1 MKLNCELRELCERI
15 LYGKITGMSAIAGV
29 LLIIYGAGAAYFGWM
44 ELQHQN
50 LLSHVAAYSTLGI
63 GGALILAGLAH
74 FVAPHKAF
82 LMSVP
87 LLMYFHF
94 QVYID
99 STHINADGNPGWR
112 LQAPLIGISMVILW
126 LSYRGY
132 KAKQAAA
139 AVVKAA

>member
-1 MKLNCELRELCERI
+1 MSSWLLLH
-15 LYGKITGMSAIAGV
+15 GKIAAMSAIAGV

-44 ELQHQN
+44 EYHQQN
-50 LLSHVAAYSTLGI
+50 LLSHVAAISTLGI

-82 LMSVP
+82 LLSVP
-87 LLMYFHF
+87 LLLYFHF
-94 QVYID
+94 QAYID
-99 STHINADGNPGWR
+99 AMHINPDGNPMWQ
-112 LQAPLIGISMVILW
+112 LQGAMIGISLVILM

-139 AVVKAA
+139 AAV